1 MTVHTLFELNEFIR
15 RMFALNFPEAVW
27 VRAEIG
33 QVQVARGHCWL
44 ELVEKDEDTG
54 DIIAQAGAVVWRLQL
69 DELYDQLGS
78 ELDALL
84 QVGMEIQARV
94 RVEYHERYGLKLHVL
109 DLDSD
114 YTLGRLERA
123 RRRLIARLQQEGL
136 LEKNKERPLPVVVQ
150 RLALISA
157 PTAAGLQDFATH
169 LSENEFGYAFRHE
182 LFPAAMQ
189 GVLTEK
195 EVLARLSEIEARQR
209 DFDCVV
215 LLRGGGSR
223 LDLAA
228 FDSEALCRAVARF
241 PLPVLTAIGHE
252 TDETVLDM
260 VAHTRL
266 KTPTAAADWL
276 IRHNMHFEM
285 EIQVLEERL
294 REATR
299 FLMQAQRD
307 TLARLHRSLHLA
319 VSHRLQRE
327 HLALDGLHQRARKA
341 TTWLLRTAARELDT
355 LERQLALLRPEH
367 TMRRGF
373 TLTTLPDGRLLRSAR
388 EVEPGTPIRTHLP
401 DGIVESRTTNAEKK
415 D

>member
-44 ELVEKDEDTG
+44 ELVEKDERSG
-54 DIIAQAGAVVWRLQL
+54 DIIAQTGAVVWRHQL

-84 QVGMEIQARV
+84 QAGMEIQARV

-123 RRRLIARLQQEGL
+123 RRRLIDKLQQEGL
-136 LEKNKERPLPVVVQ
+136 LDKNRQRPLPLVVQ

-157 PTAAGLQDFATH
+157 PTAAGLEDFVTH

-195 EVLARLSEIEARQR
+195 EVLARLGEIEARQR

-228 FDSEALCRAVARF
+228 FDSEALCRAVAAF

-252 TDETVLDM
+252 TDETVLDL

-276 IRHNMHFEM
+276 IRHNMRFEM
-285 EIQVLEERL
+285 EIEVLEERL
-294 REATR
+294 REAAR
-299 FLMQAQRD
+299 FLVQGRRD
-307 TLARLHRSLHLA
+307 ALARLHRSLHLA

-327 HLALDGLHQRARKA
+327 QLALDSLHQRARKA
-341 TTWLLRTAARELDT
+341 STWLLRTATRELDA

-367 TMRRGF
+367 IMRRGYS
-373 TLTTLPDGRLLRSAR
+373 LTTLPDGRLLRSAR
-388 EVEPGTPIRTHLP
+388 ELEPGTLIRTHLP
-401 DGIVESRTTNAEKK
+401 DGIVHSRTTDAEKK